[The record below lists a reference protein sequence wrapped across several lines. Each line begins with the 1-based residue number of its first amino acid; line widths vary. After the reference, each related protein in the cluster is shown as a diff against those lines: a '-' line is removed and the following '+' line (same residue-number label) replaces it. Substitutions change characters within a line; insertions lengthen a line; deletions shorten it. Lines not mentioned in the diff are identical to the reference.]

1 MRANRLYHI
10 TTRSEV
16 ETAKST
22 GAYVPAGFEREGFI
36 HCSHEHQVAAVAN
49 RLFRGLD
56 NLVLIEIDPSLV
68 SCSIVEENLEG
79 GKELFPHI
87 YGRLPMSAVVRVH
100 RFACDRDGLFK
111 FPG

>member
-1 MRANRLYHI
+1 MLSVRKSGILRKGRRTKSEFCSRTAMKANRLYHI
-10 TTRSEV
+10 TTESEV

-56 NLVLIEIDPSLV
+56 NLVLIEIDPLLV
-68 SCSIVEENLEG
+68 GCEIVEEDLEG
-79 GKELFPHI
+79 GK
-87 YGRLPMSAVVRVH
+87 
-100 RFACDRDGLFK
+100 
-111 FPG
+111 